1 MNYLKAYKI
10 KTIIFY
16 RFKMNKL
23 LNMILLIQLF
33 KESFQDTDLLITI
46 SSNTSLIDLSQIQ
59 LSYSTKIITE
69 NNLYKTVTN
78 TNKTENKFIKKIV
91 LSGNFIEYVDKFTF
105 LNFVNLEEVDLGQ
118 NRIQSTEISF
128 GPSVKILRLADNQI
142 SEINSESFKDLNQL
156 FVLEIHFNK
165 IQIIKNDTFS
175 GLSAMEYL
183 IMFRNLIHT
192 IEDNSFAAMKKIK
205 FLYLF
210 SNKLEKIHN
219 KMFRNLFSLA
229 ELLLFEN
236 DMIEIESESFI
247 DLVKLEKLH
256 LFSNKLRYLNNLTFV
271 GLYSLRELWLQKNE
285 LKQIGPIFSNL
296 VNLNYIVFD
305 NNKLESVDQDC
316 FRSNENLIKI
326 EVFSNGISRL
336 NNLNIE
342 NLSKLDELNLN
353 NNLLMSNFPLNN
365 TRMTILH
372 LKNNRITEFRE
383 KLFLPNLKILFVS
396 NNRVQ
401 SLTNEI
407 FIHLKEAEEI
417 DFSINRIILIE
428 KMTFKG
434 LVSLKRLNLSKNY
447 LETNSHSDYF
457 VPDLTLL
464 EILDLSYNYFYYFN
478 QGFFK
483 NLKQLKHLWL
493 NNNNIKE
500 ISSSLFVENL
510 NLVNLY
516 LSSNKLKAISLNHSK
531 LEILEL
537 KSNQIKKIKSED
549 LILPYLKKLHVSNN
563 LNLLELNLK
572 DVLLLEFFDLSNNYQ
587 LKNLNSSI
595 IFDLDNLKNLKMK
608 GPYEVSLEKIFN
620 LNQLV
625 EIDLSFN
632 TILSGNFTLKYHKKL
647 QKVKVRQMKN
657 FTTFDLLINPNL
669 KEVDFSQ
676 NSLINQFSIF
686 DILEKIEILELSQVG
701 LAEIVEL
708 KLELFHDLSKLD
720 LSYNFLTYLN
730 ESTFTRMSKLTY
742 LDLSFNRIKHLDVNI
757 FKWLHK
763 LVYLNVEQNIVGS
776 LGDVLLNYLDIE
788 TLKLANNSIEK
799 LPEFLIKTHTDHP
812 APLREIDME
821 LNRCLRIK
829 KFSNSING
837 IQLLK
842 FDSNNISTIDYDAFI
857 YLTSLKSLSLSK
869 NSLKNLTSNNFI
881 SLFSLEHLNLSMN
894 KITYIEAR
902 TFENL
907 NKLITLDISQ
917 NLLISL
923 DADVFYGL
931 KSLKNLHIKGFI
943 FKVNNHSF
951 NHLSNINNIF
961 FYQSIIEENE
971 CLLIESLKR
980 FIIKESFF
988 CRDQIRQ
995 INRSYYRSLNFLSSL
1010 TFTNKSCDMKLF
1022 FLQFNFHLNLMSD
1035 NDVEDFYVECGNFII
1050 KKENHYSVNKFKCD
1064 EPRLYILNMAKKFS
1078 FWYLLS
1084 GFCLLLIYYHV

>member
-1 MNYLKAYKI
+1 MN
-10 KTIIFY
+10 
-16 RFKMNKL
+16 RL
-23 LNMILLIQLF
+23 LYPILLIQLF
-33 KESFQDTDLLITI
+33 KESFQDTDTVLVTI

-69 NNLYKTVTN
+69 NNMRKNVTN
-78 TNKTENKFIKKIV
+78 TNRTENKFIKKII
-91 LSGNFIEYVDKFTF
+91 LSDNFIEYVDKFTF
-105 LNFVNLEEVDLGQ
+105 VNFVNLEEVDLRQ
-118 NRIQSTEISF
+118 NQIQSTEISF
-128 GPSVKILRLADNQI
+128 GSSIKILRLQDNQI
-142 SEINSESFKDLNQL
+142 SEIISESFKNLNQL

-165 IQIIKNDTFS
+165 IQKIKNDTFR
-175 GLSAMEYL
+175 GLSGMEYL

-192 IEDNSFAAMKKIK
+192 IEDYSFAAMKKMK

-219 KMFRNLFSLA
+219 KMFRNLFSLTD
-229 ELLLFEN
+229 LLLFEN
-236 DMIEIESESFI
+236 DMIEIEAESFI
-247 DLVKLEKLH
+247 DLVRLEKLH
-256 LFSNKLRYLNNLTFV
+256 LFSNKLSYLNNLTFV

-285 LKQIGPIFSNL
+285 LKQIGPIFSYL
-296 VNLNYIVFD
+296 VNLKYIVFD

-326 EVFSNGISRL
+326 ELFSNGISRM

-342 NLSKLDELNLN
+342 NLTSLDELNLN
-353 NNLLMSNFPLNN
+353 DNFLMSNFPLNN

-383 KLFLPNLKILFVS
+383 KLFLPNLRILLVS

-407 FIHLKEAEEI
+407 FIHLKEVEEI

-434 LVSLKRLNLSKNY
+434 LVGLKRLNLSKNY
-447 LETNSHSDYF
+447 LETNSFSDYF

-483 NLKQLKHLWL
+483 NLKQLKYLWL

-500 ISSSLFVENL
+500 ISSSLFGETL
-510 NLVNLY
+510 NLVEIY
-516 LSSNKLKAISLNHSK
+516 LSSNKLKAVSLSHSK
-531 LEILEL
+531 IEVLEL
-537 KSNQIKKIKSED
+537 KSNQIKKIKSDD
-549 LILPYLKKLHVSNN
+549 LILPHLKKLDVSNN
-563 LNLLELNLK
+563 FNLLELYLK
-572 DVLLLEFFDLSNNYQ
+572 DVLLLEFFDLSNNNQ

-608 GPYEVSLEKIFN
+608 GQYEVSLEKIFN

-632 TILSGNFTLKYHKKL
+632 TILSGNFTLKHHKKL
-647 QKVKVRQMKN
+647 QKVKLRQLRN
-657 FTTFDLLINPNL
+657 FTNFDLLINPNL
-669 KEVDFSQ
+669 KELDFSQ
-676 NSLINQFSIF
+676 NSLINQFSMF
-686 DILEKIEILELSQVG
+686 DILEKIEVLELSQVD
-701 LAEIVEL
+701 LVEIVEL

-720 LSYNFLTYLN
+720 LSYNRLTYLN

-742 LDLSFNRIKHLDVNI
+742 LDLSFNRIKHLDVNM
-757 FKWLHK
+757 FKWLQK
-763 LVYLNVEQNIVGS
+763 LVYLNLEQNNVGS
-776 LGDVLLNYLDIE
+776 LGDALLNYLDIE
-788 TLKLANNSIEK
+788 TLKLANNSLEK
-799 LPEFLIKTHTDHP
+799 LPEFLIRIHTDHP
-812 APLREIDME
+812 IPLRVIDME
-821 LNRCLRIK
+821 LNKFLQIK
-829 KFSNSING
+829 KFSNGING
-837 IQLLK
+837 IQSLK

-857 YLTSLKSLSLSK
+857 YLTSLKKLSLSN
-869 NSLKNLTSNNFI
+869 NSLNCLTTNNFI
-881 SLFSLEHLNLSMN
+881 NLFSLEHLNLSLN

-931 KSLKNLHIKGFI
+931 KSLKNLHVKGFV
-943 FKVNNHSF
+943 FSVNNQSF
-951 NHLSNINNIF
+951 NHLSNINSIF
-961 FYQSIIEENE
+961 FDQSIIEENE

-988 CRDQIRQ
+988 CRDEIRQ

-1010 TFTNKSCDMKLF
+1010 TYTNKSCDMKLF
-1022 FLQFNFHLNLMSD
+1022 FLQFNIHLNLMSD
-1035 NDVEDFYVECGNFII
+1035 NDVENFYVECGKFIV
-1050 KKENHYSVNKFKCD
+1050 KKENHYNVNKFKCD
-1064 EPRLYILNMAKKFS
+1064 EPHAYIPSMAKKIS
-1078 FWYLLS
+1078 YLHLLS
-1084 GFCLLLIYYHV
+1084 GFSFLLIFIN